1 MKTLIK
7 SALLLLLAMSLTGCL
22 DKPRAY
28 ESNHECIIR
37 EIQKC
42 GSDECIKALKREV
55 GRKREIEIIDI
66 HRFGLPGSF
75 IYADIRSWCN
85 NPSNRDKN

>member
-7 SALLLLLAMSLTGCL
+7 SALLLLLVMTLTGCL

-42 GSDECIKALKREV
+42 GTNECMKALRGELKNV
-55 GRKREIEIIDI
+55 SAY
-66 HRFGLPGSF
+66 RFGGDGSV

-85 NPSNRDKN
+85 NPSNWDKN